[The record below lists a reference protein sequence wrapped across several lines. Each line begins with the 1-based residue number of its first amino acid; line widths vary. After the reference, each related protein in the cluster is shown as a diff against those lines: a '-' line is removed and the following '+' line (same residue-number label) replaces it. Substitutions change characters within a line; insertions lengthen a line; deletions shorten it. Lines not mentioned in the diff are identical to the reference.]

1 MRRVLEITSRRL
13 QQSSERESDLAFMDA
28 PSRLAKELLRLSEDD
43 RHSQELVT
51 ISQEELAQHI
61 GTTRQTVAS
70 VLGRWRRRGW
80 IITGRGK
87 IMLVDR
93 PALERQSE
101 DFTA

>member
-1 MRRVLEITSRRL
+1 
-13 QQSSERESDLAFMDA
+13 
-28 PSRLAKELLRLSEDD
+28 
-43 RHSQELVT
+43 VT
-51 ISQEELAQHI
+51 ISQAELAQHI
-61 GTTRQTVAS
+61 GTTRQTVAN

-93 PALERQSE
+93 LALKRQSE